1 MAPFSSIFFASD
13 TTSFDADSLRSLVA
27 RGHGVT
33 LVCHPETLLRSLQGA
48 APELVVLDT
57 GALLGTGLGMLAAL
71 KAAVA
76 RSGVNVFLLSECS
89 GSLTACAAAAVGA
102 RAAFRPGEPCFAEAA
117 ESLCSRLGRVSERAV
132 AA

>member
-1 MAPFSSIFFASD
+1 MAPIPCVFFATD
-13 TTSFDADSLRSLVA
+13 TSFLSAELRSFVA

-33 LVCHPETLLRSLQGA
+33 LVCHPETLLGSLQGA
-48 APELVVLDT
+48 APELAVLDT
-57 GALLGTGLGMLAAL
+57 GALLGTGLGTLAAL
-71 KAAVA
+71 KAVVA
-76 RSGVNVFLLSECS
+76 RSGVRVLLLSEYS

-117 ESLCSRLGRVSERAV
+117 ESLCGPGHVSERAV

>member
-1 MAPFSSIFFASD
+1 MAPIPCVFFATD
-13 TTSFDADSLRSLVA
+13 TSFLSAELRSLVA

-48 APELVVLDT
+48 APELAVLDT
-57 GALLGTGLGMLAAL
+57 GALLGTGTLAAL

-76 RSGVNVFLLSECS
+76 RSGVRMLLLSEYS

-102 RAAFRPGEPCFAEAA
+102 QTAFRPGEPRFAEAA
-117 ESLCSRLGRVSERAV
+117 ESLCGPGRVSERAV